1 MTLLFSKGYRDSV
14 TKFFASDY
22 FHETSSPKPMK
33 TTIGLFQ
40 IFSKISGDIRKSS
53 YTTGVNYTGGKF
65 ATGVNKTVDY
75 VAAGVNDTGDKLPL
89 VSMTMAANLPPVYD
103 YLNKSTLLL
112 HIPHTTHKP
121 TFMS

>member
-1 MTLLFSKGYRDSV
+1 
-14 TKFFASDY
+14 
-22 FHETSSPKPMK
+22 MK
-33 TTIGLFQ
+33 TTIGLFKN
-40 IFSKISGDIRKSS
+40 FSKISGDIRKSS
-53 YTTGVNYTGGKF
+53 YTTGVNYTWWQICHRCHEIG
-65 ATGVNKTVDY
+65 DL

-112 HIPHTTHKP
+112 HIPHTTHKT